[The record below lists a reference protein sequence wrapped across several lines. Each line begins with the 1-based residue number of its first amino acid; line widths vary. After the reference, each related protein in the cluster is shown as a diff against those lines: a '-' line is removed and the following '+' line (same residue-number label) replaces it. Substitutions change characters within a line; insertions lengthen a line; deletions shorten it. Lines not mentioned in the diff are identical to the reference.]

1 MTRLENSDTDRL
13 LRQAREGDEQAR
25 EALLGQH
32 RARLCKMVTMRLDK
46 RMAARV
52 DPSDVVQEAMRV
64 AHGRFSEYLADP
76 RRPFYVWL
84 RGIAL
89 DRLVEIYRRH
99 VVAGKRSVLREQ
111 SGRPPLNDESECEL
125 ANLLVTS
132 SLHAGRRL
140 LVAEL
145 MVRVRTGLQQLSA
158 NDRELLVLRH
168 LEQLSV
174 EEIAEVLGITKTAVT
189 TRHLRALERLR
200 DVLGE
205 DFGS

>member
-1 MTRLENSDTDRL
+1 MWCRRRCEWRTDDFRNTWL
-13 LRQAREGDEQAR
+13 IRG
-25 EALLGQH
+25 
-32 RARLCKMVTMRLDK
+32 
-46 RMAARV
+46 
-52 DPSDVVQEAMRV
+52 
-64 AHGRFSEYLADP
+64 GRFTCGC
-76 RRPFYVWL
+76 
-84 RGIAL
+84 GIAL

-99 VVAGKRSVLREQ
+99 VVAGKRSVLRER

-158 NDRELLVLRH
+158 NDRELLVMRH

-174 EEIAEVLGITKTAVT
+174 EEIAEVLSITKTAVT

-205 DFGS
+205 DFGN